1 MERHARAG
9 CGLQG
14 EQTVKVLFIE
24 ESADGL
30 LDLAIRAKD
39 AGHDVRYHVSS
50 FDNYKHPTGRGLV
63 ERVADWRAAPNWP
76 DLVVV
81 GGNGKWLRELDAW
94 RIHRG
99 VPMIG
104 GNYAASQLELD
115 RLAGMAAF
123 KKARIEVPPFR
134 QCASLDDAEAYVA
147 DRGEGFAIK
156 PCGSVADKALSF
168 VAKNKDPEKAA
179 AEAIWRLRQWKRAG
193 KRFPAGLMVQERIK
207 GVEFAVGC
215 WIGPNGFVDGVEENV
230 ETKKLFP
237 GDLGPNTGEMGT
249 IMRLVRK
256 SKLFDKVLRPMEDML
271 VGLGFVGNVDINTI
285 IAEDG
290 TPYPLEWTVR
300 CGWPST
306 NIELALHSGDFV
318 EYLAGVAAGKPPST
332 RILDQ
337 IAVGVVLAIPPFPHG
352 HEKTEEVV
360 NVPVWGVVPSIE
372 DNLHF
377 ADVMMGNAPSVV
389 EGRIQYGP
397 QLATSGAYVLV
408 GTGTG
413 STVVE
418 ARNEAVRVL
427 NRLTVAQ
434 PSFYRNDIGA
444 RLRTGLT
451 ALHANGYALGARYA

>member
-1 MERHARAG
+1 
-9 CGLQG
+9 
-14 EQTVKVLFIE
+14 VKVLFLE

-39 AGHDVRYHVSS
+39 AGHDVRYHVGS

-76 DLVVV
+76 ELVVA
-81 GGNGKWLRELDAW
+81 GGNGKWLRELDAM
-94 RIHRG
+94 RVRG

-104 GNYAASQLELD
+104 GNYQAAQLELD

-123 KKARIEVPPFR
+123 KKAGIEVPPFR
-134 QCASLDDAEAYVA
+134 QCTSLDDAVAYVA
-147 DRGEGFAIK
+147 DRGQGFAIK
-156 PCGSVADKALSF
+156 PCGSIGDKALSF

-179 AEAIWRLRQWKRAG
+179 GEAIWRLRQWKREG

-207 GVEFAVGC
+207 GVEFAVGA
-215 WIGPNGFVDGVEENV
+215 WIGPNGFVEGIEENW

-237 GDLGPNTGEMGT
+237 GDLGCNTGEMGT

-256 SKLFDKVLRPMEDML
+256 SKLFDKVLRPLEDVL
-271 VGLGFVGNVDINTI
+271 VRLGYVGNVDINTLVD
-285 IAEDG
+285 EDG
-290 TPYPLEWTVR
+290 TPWPLEWTVR

-306 NIELALHSGDFV
+306 NIELAFHTGDFV
-318 EYLAGVAAGKPPST
+318 EFLAGVAAGKPPQT

-337 IAVGVVLAIPPFPHG
+337 IAVGVVLAIGSYPHG
-352 HEKTEEVV
+352 NEKTDEVV

-372 DNLHF
+372 DSLHF
-377 ADVMMGNAPSVV
+377 ADVMMGSAPGVSG
-389 EGRIQYGP
+389 GRIQYGP
-397 QLATSGAYVLV
+397 QLATSGSYVLV

-418 ARNEAVRVL
+418 ARNGALRVL
-427 NRLTVAQ
+427 NRLTVANA
-434 PSFYRNDIGA
+434 PFWRNDVGT
-444 RLRTGLT
+444 RLRTGLP
-451 ALHANGYALGARYA
+451 ALQANGYALGASYA